1 MSGPNYPRYATASAP
16 GQNAIGT
23 FAVGI
28 SPLGDVP
35 PFDQWK
41 TVISQYAN
49 SPILDGIINA
59 FNAAMDPTEV
69 LDDYYDMMMNVA
81 TAVGYGLDVWGR
93 IVGVKRTLSIPGSV
107 TFFGF
112 EEAGS
117 WTGFGQGGFFTGSGA
132 TTNFVLSDSD
142 FRKLVY
148 AKAAGNISDGSIP
161 GVNQILLTLFPGR
174 GICYVQDNQNMSLA
188 YVFKFPLTTVELAIL
203 GQSNV
208 LPNPAGVAVSIV
220 HQ

>member
-69 LDDYYDMMMNVA
+69 
-81 TAVGYGLDVWGR
+81 LDVWGR